1 MTALKESILQE
12 LKKLNEEQLQKV
24 ADYIAFLKFQA
35 AIANSQEKRSQS
47 AVASPG
53 WKLRRIPE
61 NYRKPSISPEE
72 KAKQEAEKQE
82 RYQQGRSIF
91 ERVRPELINDHY
103 NWYININLENG
114 EYFIEQDYMVMFQKL
129 CKNPQPTKTVTFR
142 LNETGNCGTI

>member
-1 MTALKESILQE
+1 MTALKESILQDLE
-12 LKKLNEEQLQKV
+12 KLNEEQLQKV
-24 ADYIAFLKFQA
+24 ADYIAFLQFQA
-35 AIANSQEKRSQS
+35 IVINTRNQKSRL

-61 NYRKPSISPEE
+61 NYRKPSISPED

-91 ERVRPELINDHY
+91 ERVRPELIKDHY
-103 NWYININLENG
+103 NWYININLETG

-142 LNETGNCGTI
+142 LNETGTCGRI